1 MNMANKTKA
10 AFALAFLARQTL
22 RAIYS
27 AKSHPITAFFPL
39 IFRFSSRWTILFYL
53 LLSAFTLFGRSC
65 VIHRVQLHSL
75 RGSFRSTFS
84 YFYRSA
90 CTTSINHHSCILFS
104 YIFTL
109 DYNFGS
115 FVSPPPSGLP
125 FLSILFVI
133 FFFPVADSLS
143 LFFYNI
149 SLILSFSILAFIFS
163 TVLITILIYIFH
175 SNYSSPSERFHGIHI
190 YLVNDAYLKKNG
202 FSRFCIYILAVTFLL
217 SLISCSLLSNQ
228 LYKLRSHTILS
239 RFFPSDK
246 RTRKSFLSFIR
257 LKKVFFF
264 SSFSLYHFSLLFR
277 FITADSH
284 VFLVRPLSV
293 TLFFS
298 FLLVAKQILRLS
310 FHSFVFNRTMR
321 RWISWFSSLLSV
333 SLITVLRWGEII
345 YSRFSFATIGGI

>member
-115 FVSPPPSGLP
+115 FVSPLPSGLP
-125 FLSILFVI
+125 FLSILFLI
-133 FFFPVADSLS
+133 FFFQSLTLYLYFSTISLS
-143 LFFYNI
+143 
-149 SLILSFSILAFIFS
+149 ILSFSILAFIFS
-163 TVLITILIYIFH
+163 TVLITILICIFH
-175 SNYSSPSERFHGIHI
+175 SNYSSPSERLHGIHI

-239 RFFPSDK
+239 RFFHLTNALEK
-246 RTRKSFLSFIR
+246 VFLSFIR

-264 SSFSLYHFSLLFR
+264 FFFSLPFFASLPFHYCELTR
-277 FITADSH
+277 FPCSSAKCYVIFQLPTSSKADTSFKLPFIRLRQNDAQVDFM
-284 VFLVRPLSV
+284 VF
-293 TLFFS
+293 
-298 FLLVAKQILRLS
+298 FLA
-310 FHSFVFNRTMR
+310 
-321 RWISWFSSLLSV
+321 V
-333 SLITVLRWGEII
+333 S
-345 YSRFSFATIGGI
+345 

>member
-39 IFRFSSRWTILFYL
+39 IFRFSSLWTILFYL
-53 LLSAFTLFGRSC
+53 LLSAFTLFARPC
-65 VIHRVQLHSL
+65 VIHRAQLHSL

-90 CTTSINHHSCILFS
+90 CTTSINHRSCILFS

-115 FVSPPPSGLP
+115 FVSPLPSGLP
-125 FLSILFVI
+125 FLSILFLI
-133 FFFPVADSLS
+133 FFFPVTDSLS

-149 SLILSFSILAFIFS
+149 SLVLSFSILAFIFS
-163 TVLITILIYIFH
+163 TVLITILICIFH
-175 SNYSSPSERFHGIHI
+175 SNYSSSSERFHGIHI

-202 FSRFCIYILAVTFLL
+202 FSRFCIYKLAVTSLLYLHVPHFLL
-217 SLISCSLLSNQ
+217 IIIKPTLQITIS
-228 LYKLRSHTILS
+228 YYPFT
-239 RFFPSDK
+239 FFPSDK

-264 SSFSLYHFSLLFR
+264 LLFLSTIFR
-277 FITADSH
+277 FS
-284 VFLVRPLSV
+284 
-293 TLFFS
+293 
-298 FLLVAKQILRLS
+298 
-310 FHSFVFNRTMR
+310 
-321 RWISWFSSLLSV
+321 SV
-333 SLITVLRWGEII
+333 SLLRTHT
-345 YSRFSFATIGGI
+345 FSLFVR

>member
-115 FVSPPPSGLP
+115 FVSPLPSGLP
-125 FLSILFVI
+125 FLSILFLI

-163 TVLITILIYIFH
+163 TVLITILICIFR
-175 SNYSSPSERFHGIHI
+175 SNYSSPSERLHGIHI

-217 SLISCSLLSNQ
+217 YLHVPHFLLIIIKPTLQ
-228 LYKLRSHTILS
+228 ITIS
-239 RFFPSDK
+239 YYPFTFFPSDK
-246 RTRKSFLSFIR
+246 RTRKSFFI
-257 LKKVFFF
+257 LHPTKKSFFF
-264 SSFSLYHFSLLFR
+264 LLFLSTIFR
-277 FITADSH
+277 FS
-284 VFLVRPLSV
+284 
-293 TLFFS
+293 
-298 FLLVAKQILRLS
+298 
-310 FHSFVFNRTMR
+310 
-321 RWISWFSSLLSV
+321 SV
-333 SLITVLRWGEII
+333 SLLRTHT
-345 YSRFSFATIGGI
+345 FSLFVR

>member
-53 LLSAFTLFGRSC
+53 LPSAFTLFGRSC

-115 FVSPPPSGLP
+115 FVSPLPSGFP
-125 FLSILFVI
+125 FLSILFLI
-133 FFFPVADSLS
+133 FFFQWPTLYLYFSTISLS
-143 LFFYNI
+143 FFHSLSSPIHLFDRFNYNFNLYFSLKLFLFF
-149 SLILSFSILAFIFS
+149 
-163 TVLITILIYIFH
+163 
-175 SNYSSPSERFHGIHI
+175 G
-190 YLVNDAYLKKNG
+190 K
-202 FSRFCIYILAVTFLL
+202 
-217 SLISCSLLSNQ
+217 
-228 LYKLRSHTILS
+228 
-239 RFFPSDK
+239 
-246 RTRKSFLSFIR
+246 
-257 LKKVFFF
+257 
-264 SSFSLYHFSLLFR
+264 
-277 FITADSH
+277 
-284 VFLVRPLSV
+284 
-293 TLFFS
+293 
-298 FLLVAKQILRLS
+298 
-310 FHSFVFNRTMR
+310 
-321 RWISWFSSLLSV
+321 ISWHSYLSS
-333 SLITVLRWGEII
+333 
-345 YSRFSFATIGGI
+345 

>member
-1 MNMANKTKA
+1 M
-10 AFALAFLARQTL
+10 LCLFLHEQRYERFIQL
-22 RAIYS
+22 NPI
-27 AKSHPITAFFPL
+27 PITAFFPL

-115 FVSPPPSGLP
+115 FVSPLRSDLP
-125 FLSILFVI
+125 FLSILFLI
-133 FFFPVADSLS
+133 FFFPVTDSLS

-163 TVLITILIYIFH
+163 TVLITILICIFH
-175 SNYSSPSERFHGIHI
+175 SNYSSFSERFHGIHI

-217 SLISCSLLSNQ
+217 HVPHFLLIIIKPTLQ
-228 LYKLRSHTILS
+228 ITIS
-239 RFFPSDK
+239 YYPFTFFPSDK
-246 RTRKSFLSFIR
+246 RTRKSFFI
-257 LKKVFFF
+257 LHPTKKSFFF

-284 VFLVRPLSV
+284 IFLVRPLSV

-310 FHSFVFNRTMR
+310 FHSFVFNRC
-321 RWISWFSSLLSV
+321 
-333 SLITVLRWGEII
+333 
-345 YSRFSFATIGGI
+345 AGGFHGFLPFCQLVW

>member
-10 AFALAFLARQTL
+10 AFALAFLARATL

-65 VIHRVQLHSL
+65 VIHRVQLHSP

-115 FVSPPPSGLP
+115 FVSPLPSGLP
-125 FLSILFVI
+125 FLSILFPI
-133 FFFPVADSLS
+133 FFFPVTDSLS

-163 TVLITILIYIFH
+163 TVLITILICIFH
-175 SNYSSPSERFHGIHI
+175 SNYSSSSERFHGIHI

-217 SLISCSLLSNQ
+217 HVPHFLLIIIKPTLQ
-228 LYKLRSHTILS
+228 ITIS
-239 RFFPSDK
+239 YYPFTFFPSDK
-246 RTRKSFLSFIR
+246 RARKSFFILHPTKKSFFFFFFFSLPFFASLPFHYCGLTRFPCSSAKCYVIFQLPTSSKADTSFKLPFIR
-257 LKKVFFF
+257 LQQNDAQVDFM
-264 SSFSLYHFSLLFR
+264 
-277 FITADSH
+277 
-284 VFLVRPLSV
+284 VFLL
-293 TLFFS
+293 
-298 FLLVAKQILRLS
+298 A
-310 FHSFVFNRTMR
+310 
-321 RWISWFSSLLSV
+321 V
-333 SLITVLRWGEII
+333 S
-345 YSRFSFATIGGI
+345 